1 MTFFVK
7 YNGDL
12 EKDPLNR
19 GVEDFA
25 DYESAF
31 EFAARMTKKGLACTI
46 YSEKIINTVG
56 SRHYYA
62 SFDDWYQEIENF
74 SLRAERL
81 TSNTDELRAAF
92 NAGRTETVYLLDLLR
107 RLMSEV
113 RPYTRPSMVQY
124 DVFPTFKEAV
134 DHVSNKD

>member
-31 EFAARMTKKGLACTI
+31 DFAKRMTNKGLATTI
-46 YSEKIINTVG
+46 YSGTMVDTKK
-56 SRHYYA
+56 A
-62 SFDDWYQEIENF
+62 LDWLAKQ
-74 SLRAERL
+74 AQ
-81 TSNTDELRAAF
+81 D
-92 NAGRTETVYLLDLLR
+92 LD
-107 RLMSEV
+107 MG
-113 RPYTRPSMVQY
+113 Y
-124 DVFPTFKEAV
+124 
-134 DHVSNKD
+134 

>member
-31 EFAARMTKKGLACTI
+31 DFAKRMTNKGIATTI
-46 YSEKIINTVG
+46 YRGAMMEVKHQATFADQMNIANKVMEED
-56 SRHYYA
+56 R
-62 SFDDWYQEIENF
+62 DVLKE
-74 SLRAERL
+74 L
-81 TSNTDELRAAF
+81 TNE
-92 NAGRTETVYLLDLLR
+92 
-107 RLMSEV
+107 
-113 RPYTRPSMVQY
+113 
-124 DVFPTFKEAV
+124 
-134 DHVSNKD
+134 

>member
-31 EFAARMTKKGLACTI
+31 EFAKRMTDKGLATAI
-46 YSEKIINTVG
+46 YSGTIMDTKFQTVFG
-56 SRHYYA
+56 W
-62 SFDDWYQEIENF
+62 D
-74 SLRAERL
+74 
-81 TSNTDELRAAF
+81 
-92 NAGRTETVYLLDLLR
+92 GR
-107 RLMSEV
+107 
-113 RPYTRPSMVQY
+113 
-124 DVFPTFKEAV
+124 FC
-134 DHVSNKD
+134 N

>member
-31 EFAARMTKKGLACTI
+31 EFAKRMTNKGLATTI
-46 YSEKIINTVG
+46 YSGTIMEAKHQATFMV
-56 SRHYYA
+56 
-62 SFDDWYQEIENF
+62 WQKET
-74 SLRAERL
+74 RL
-81 TSNTDELRAAF
+81 LTNL
-92 NAGRTETVYLLDLLR
+92 
-107 RLMSEV
+107 
-113 RPYTRPSMVQY
+113 Q
-124 DVFPTFKEAV
+124 
-134 DHVSNKD
+134 NKHKNQIWDIDK

>member
-31 EFAARMTKKGLACTI
+31 EFAKRMTNKGLATTI
-46 YSEKIINTVG
+46 YSGTIMEVKHQATFADQMSVANKVMKEDKDVLKELT
-56 SRHYYA
+56 
-62 SFDDWYQEIENF
+62 N
-74 SLRAERL
+74 ER
-81 TSNTDELRAAF
+81 ER
-92 NAGRTETVYLLDLLR
+92 
-107 RLMSEV
+107 
-113 RPYTRPSMVQY
+113 
-124 DVFPTFKEAV
+124 
-134 DHVSNKD
+134 

>member
-31 EFAARMTKKGLACTI
+31 EFAKRMTNKGLATTI
-46 YSEKIINTVG
+46 YSGTIMEMK
-56 SRHYYA
+56 
-62 SFDDWYQEIENF
+62 YQTTF
-74 SLRAERL
+74 A
-81 TSNTDELRAAF
+81 DQMCAAHK
-92 NAGRTETVYLLDLLR
+92 VMDKY
-107 RLMSEV
+107 
-113 RPYTRPSMVQY
+113 
-124 DVFPTFKEAV
+124 KEALKELA
-134 DHVSNKD
+134 NE

>member
-31 EFAARMTKKGLACTI
+31 DFAKRMTNKGLATTI
-46 YSEKIINTVG
+46 YSCTIMDMK
-56 SRHYYA
+56 
-62 SFDDWYQEIENF
+62 YQTTF
-74 SLRAERL
+74 AERNKVL
-81 TSNTDELRAAF
+81 DELTKQAQEL
-92 NAGRTETVYLLDLLR
+92 NMGY
-107 RLMSEV
+107 
-113 RPYTRPSMVQY
+113 
-124 DVFPTFKEAV
+124 
-134 DHVSNKD
+134 